1 MDIKKIIR
9 EEIDDFSDFEWAKGE
24 IEYPIYS
31 IDFLIGKKA
40 YFRENNMDEVLETR
54 NCTRLDLN
62 KSDLNL
68 GKIKS
73 NIGWTIKKSNLPN
86 RNTVSI
92 ILDDKKGTQHWGVDD
107 VLELVRLGI
116 WVVEG
121 DDGKFINESEEFDW
135 IKDINPELTN
145 ENFHMFYNKPFYWY
159 HKGEPVSDWGIPR
172 VFWFEESGIH
182 VRDKDEIALMC
193 HKDVNDKTTSEPKDE
208 CTDIFHSTA
217 IRYIKKG
224 TLQHQPQLSDI
235 KECENYLDKI
245 LNNVTLIN
253 EDGRKP
259 DMEWDFTKN
268 NLDKSK
274 KWVKTKE
281 DVKKYLSL
289 LFSKLKNL
297 PRKIKVKI
305 IKYVLISF
313 IGLLTVNQLQ
323 TVVDEV
329 SPEKIEITKIQ
340 QTEKEEPKEE
350 PKVES
355 IRKPSEELFT
365 FLKIEEGSAKNKG
378 EPVLVAY
385 KIGDGMITVGWGHA
399 EDINNS
405 KYKLGQEIDTTEAKI
420 LLKQDVKK
428 ASEALNRIL
437 NNWESKGIEVN
448 VTQEM
453 YNTMTSMIFNMGIG
467 NFRKSDFIQLVKKNR
482 LDKAKEKIKTTS
494 SHLFSEF
501 PGLKKRR
508 ELESGNFNTTSS

>member
-1 MDIKKIIR
+1 MEIRKIIR
-9 EEIDDFSDFEWAKGE
+9 EEIEDFSDFEWAKGE
-24 IEYPIYS
+24 IVYPIDS

-40 YFRENNMDEVLETR
+40 YIRETNIDEVQQAMG
-54 NCTRLDLN
+54 NCRYSELD
-62 KSDLNL
+62 KSDLTFGEL
-68 GKIKS
+68 RGE
-73 NIGWTIKKSNLPN
+73 IGWTIKKSNIP
-86 RNTVSI
+86 NTVTI
-92 ILDDKKGTQHWGVDD
+92 VLDKKKGTQLWDIDD

-182 VRDKDEIALMC
+182 VRGKDEIALMC

-350 PKVES
+350 SKVES

-365 FLKIEEGSAKNKG
+365 FLKKEEGYVGKG
-378 EPVLVAY
+378 Y
-385 KIGDGMITVGWGHA
+385 KIGDGKITIGWGHA

-508 ELESGNFNTTSS
+508 ELESGNFNTSSS

>member
-1 MDIKKIIR
+1 MEIRKIIR
-9 EEIDDFSDFEWAKGE
+9 EEIEDFSDFEWAKGE
-24 IEYPIYS
+24 IVYPIDS

-40 YFRENNMDEVLETR
+40 YYRENNMDEVQQDMG
-54 NCTRLDLN
+54 NCRYSDLN

-68 GKIKS
+68 GEIKKG
-73 NIGWTIKKSNLPN
+73 IGWTIKKSNLPN
-86 RNTVSI
+86 QNIVSI
-92 ILDDKKGTQHWGVDD
+92 ILDDKKGTQHWDIDD
-107 VLELVRLGI
+107 VLEFVRLGI

-135 IKDINPELTN
+135 IKDVEPELTN

-159 HKGEPVSDWGIPR
+159 HKGEPVSDWGVPR

-350 PKVES
+350 SKVES

-365 FLKIEEGSAKNKG
+365 FLKKEEGYVGKG
-378 EPVLVAY
+378 Y
-385 KIGDGMITVGWGHA
+385 KIGDGKITIGWGHA

-420 LLKQDVKK
+420 LLKQDVKQ

-437 NNWESKGIEVN
+437 NNWESKGVEVN

-467 NFRKSDFIQLVKKNR
+467 NFRKSEFIQLVKKNK